1 MVAPMSTLA
10 RLMQVSPSTLARL
23 LLLTLV
29 RMLLTLARLLLTLVR
44 MPVRSLLTQA
54 LPPTRADDAG

>member
-10 RLMQVSPSTLARL
+10 RLM
-23 LLLTLV
+23 LTLV